1 MIGALTW
8 TVVAPLLAGA
18 FCLTTTRGARWF
30 ALLGSLVPL
39 AIGLAALG
47 DCARHPSAEFRMQES
62 YPWALGAAWS
72 VGVDGISAA
81 MLALSGLVVGIAT
94 ISGWN
99 QQRSPRGY
107 HALVML
113 LLAAMNGVFVTR
125 DLLVFYICWEAM
137 LVPMLALIGVW
148 GGQQRRYAAMKFF
161 VFTLAGSVLMLA
173 MLIAMWNALPADG
186 KTFSIP
192 ALVAQW
198 RLWEQVAFL
207 GLPLAAFGF
216 LAVLLAALVKV
227 PAVPLHTWLPHA
239 HVQAPTAIS
248 VILAGILLKLGVY
261 ALYRLA
267 WPLFPA
273 QAVQWGWLIGLI
285 GVVGI
290 LWGAWVALGQ
300 RDLKRLVA
308 YSSVSHMGFCLLG
321 LASLSVAGV
330 TGGMVQAVTHGLS
343 SSLLFLLVGVV
354 YDRAHHREV
363 DGFGGLAAPMPRFA
377 WVLLIAC
384 LAGAGLPGLAG
395 FPGEAMTL
403 FGSFSA
409 GGTFAWLAAAATV
422 SVVLSAAYLLWML
435 KRVAYGP
442 LRHPDHAAFADLDAR
457 ELAATIPLVALIV
470 VIGVWPSPLADALRP
485 SCEALVNQVRHDRHL
500 SAPAA
505 RSDPRQRRPGRADRR
520 HAAAGGS
527 EIRSRPARRSD
538 LRLLAAGGGA
548 QRPRSGA
555 RHAVVRPADC
565 AGAAGHSA
573 CDPAGAACRTRR
585 TARG

>member
-1 MIGALTW
+1 VVIGPLTWSVLAPLAFGALC
-8 TVVAPLLAGA
+8 LLSSK
-18 FCLTTTRGARWF
+18 GARWF

-39 AIGLAALG
+39 AVGLAALG
-47 DCARHPSAEFRMQES
+47 DFARHPGADFRLVESHPWSAD
-62 YPWALGAAWS
+62 LGAGWL
-72 VGVDGISAA
+72 VGVDGIGAA
-81 MLALSGLVVGIAT
+81 MLALSGLVVAIAT
-94 ISGWN
+94 ISAWN
-99 QQRSPRGY
+99 QQRHPRAY

-113 LLAAMNGVFVTR
+113 LLAAMNGVFATL
-125 DLLVFYICWEAM
+125 DLLVFYISWEVM
-137 LVPMLALIGVW
+137 LVPMLILIGVW
-148 GGQQRRYAAMKFF
+148 GGEQRRYAAMKFF

-173 MLIAMWNALPADG
+173 MLIAMWNALPADHR
-186 KTFSIP
+186 TFD
-192 ALVAQW
+192 LRELTAQW
-198 RLWEQVAFL
+198 RLWEHTLFL
-207 GLPLAAFGF
+207 GMPLAAFGF

-273 QAVQWGWLIGLI
+273 QALHWGWLIGVI

-290 LWGAWVALGQ
+290 LWAAWVALGQ
-300 RDLKRLVA
+300 RDLKRMVA

-321 LASLSVAGV
+321 LAGLSVAGA

-395 FPGEAMTL
+395 FPGEAMAL
-403 FGSFSA
+403 FGAFTA
-409 GGTFAWLAAAATV
+409 GGSFPWLGAAATL

-442 LRHPDHAAFADLDAR
+442 LRHPEHATYPDLDAR
-457 ELAATIPLVALIV
+457 ELAATVPLVVLIV
-470 VIGVWPSPLADALRP
+470 LVGVWPGPLVDALRP
-485 SCEALVNQVRHDRHL
+485 SCEALVTHVQ
-500 SAPAA
+500 
-505 RSDPRQRRPGRADRR
+505 
-520 HAAAGGS
+520 
-527 EIRSRPARRSD
+527 
-538 LRLLAAGGGA
+538 GA
-548 QRPRSGA
+548 LP
-555 RHAVVRPADC
+555 
-565 AGAAGHSA
+565 
-573 CDPAGAACRTRR
+573 
-585 TARG
+585 

>member
-1 MIGALTW
+1 MIGPLSW
-8 TVVAPLLAGA
+8 TVLAPLGFGLL
-18 FCLTTTRGARWF
+18 CLLSNRGARWF
-30 ALLGSLVPL
+30 ALLGALVPL
-39 AIGLAALG
+39 AVGLAALG
-47 DCARHPSAEFRMQES
+47 DCARHPGAEFRLVES
-62 YPWALGAAWS
+62 YPWAMGAAWT
-72 VGVDGISAA
+72 VGVDGIGAA
-81 MLALSGLVVGIAT
+81 MLALSGLVVAIAT
-94 ISGWN
+94 VSGWN
-99 QQRSPRGY
+99 QERSPRAY
-107 HALVML
+107 HALVCL
-113 LLAAMNGVFVTR
+113 LLAAMNGVFVAL

-148 GGQQRRYAAMKFF
+148 GGDQRRYAAMKFF

-173 MLIAMWNALPADG
+173 MLIAMWNALPG
-186 KTFSIP
+186 GQRTFD
-192 ALVAQW
+192 LRVLTTQW
-198 RLWEQVAFL
+198 QLWESTAFL

-273 QAVQWGWLIGLI
+273 QALQWGWLIGVI
-285 GVVGI
+285 GVIGI

-321 LASLSVAGV
+321 LAGLSVAGA

-354 YDRAHHREV
+354 YDRAHHRMV
-363 DGFGGLAAPMPRFA
+363 DGFGGLSAPMPRFT
-377 WVLLIAC
+377 WILLIAC

-403 FGSFSA
+403 FGSFAA
-409 GGTFAWLAAAATV
+409 GGTFAWLGAAATL
-422 SVVLSAAYLLWML
+422 SVVLSAAYLLWTL

-442 LRHPDHAAFADLDAR
+442 LAHPEQAAFPDLDAR
-457 ELAATIPLVALIV
+457 ELAATVPLVALIV
-470 VIGVWPSPLADALRP
+470 VLGVWPGPLVDALRP
-485 SCEALVNQVRHDRHL
+485 SCEALMQHVQ
-500 SAPAA
+500 
-505 RSDPRQRRPGRADRR
+505 
-520 HAAAGGS
+520 
-527 EIRSRPARRSD
+527 
-538 LRLLAAGGGA
+538 
-548 QRPRSGA
+548 GA
-555 RHAVVRPADC
+555 RP
-565 AGAAGHSA
+565 
-573 CDPAGAACRTRR
+573 
-585 TARG
+585 

>member
-1 MIGALTW
+1 MIGALSW
-8 TVVAPLLAGA
+8 TVVAPLGFGLL
-18 FCLTTTRGARWF
+18 CLLSSRGARWF
-30 ALLGSLVPL
+30 ALLGALVPL
-39 AIGLAALG
+39 AVGLAALG
-47 DCARHPSAEFRMQES
+47 DCARHPGAEFRLVES
-62 YPWALGAAWS
+62 YPWAMGAAWT
-72 VGVDGISAA
+72 VGVDGIGAA
-81 MLALSGLVVGIAT
+81 MLALSGLVVAVAT
-94 ISGWN
+94 VSGWN
-99 QQRSPRGY
+99 QERSPRAY

-113 LLAAMNGVFVTR
+113 LLAAMNGVFIAL

-148 GGQQRRYAAMKFF
+148 GGDQRRYAAMKFF

-173 MLIAMWNALPADG
+173 MLIAMWNALPSG
-186 KTFSIP
+186 QRTFD
-192 ALVAQW
+192 LRVLTAQW
-198 RLWEQVAFL
+198 QLWESTAVL

-273 QAVQWGWLIGLI
+273 QALQWGWLIGAI

-321 LASLSVAGV
+321 LAGLTVAGA
-330 TGGMVQAVTHGLS
+330 TGGLVQAVTHGLS

-354 YDRAHHREV
+354 YDRAHHRMV
-363 DGFGGLAAPMPRFA
+363 DGFGGLSAPMPRFT
-377 WVLLIAC
+377 WILLLAC

-403 FGSFSA
+403 FGSFTA
-409 GGTFAWLAAAATV
+409 GGTFAWLGVAATL
-422 SVVLSAAYLLWML
+422 SVVLSAAYLLWTL

-442 LRHPDHAAFADLDAR
+442 LTHPDQAAFPDLDAR
-457 ELAATIPLVALIV
+457 ELAAIVPLVALIV
-470 VIGVWPSPLADALRP
+470 VLGVWPGPLVDALRP
-485 SCEALVNQVRHDRHL
+485 SCEALVQHV
-500 SAPAA
+500 
-505 RSDPRQRRPGRADRR
+505 Q
-520 HAAAGGS
+520 
-527 EIRSRPARRSD
+527 
-538 LRLLAAGGGA
+538 
-548 QRPRSGA
+548 GA
-555 RHAVVRPADC
+555 RP
-565 AGAAGHSA
+565 
-573 CDPAGAACRTRR
+573 
-585 TARG
+585 